1 MPATARFAIE
11 TLGAPTYPSPLDAE
25 GTFTFVGDDEHLRVD
40 PRHHAESSTVVP
52 TPGLK
57 GAPPLAHATTETFE
71 LAGPRQKLFFNPP
84 RARAAIVTCGGLC
97 PGINAVIRALV
108 LQLYHRYNCR
118 DVLGIRYGYGGL
130 GEGAEPPIKL
140 TPDLVESSHE
150 GGGTLLGT
158 SRGTPPA
165 PIVVDALERHGI
177 DILFTIGGDGTM
189 RGATAIWQE
198 IKRRGRSIAVVS
210 VPKTIDNDIPYV
222 RRTFGFET
230 AVSVATQAIHA
241 AHIEATGVPYG
252 IGLVKLMGRNAGY
265 IAATACLAT
274 GHANFCLVP
283 EVPFKLDGDGGLL
296 ALVEHRVALRR
307 HAVIVV
313 AEGAGQTYF
322 QGEATARDA
331 SGNVRLKDI
340 GMLLK
345 ERLNAHFDAIAKPVT
360 LKYIDPSYIVRTAPA
375 NPADQ
380 LHCARFAQNAVHA
393 AMAGKS
399 GLLIGYW
406 HGHMTHVPTAAL
418 EGRTQA
424 INPRGE
430 LWRNVLE
437 TTGQPAR
444 IG

>member
-1 MPATARFAIE
+1 
-11 TLGAPTYPSPLDAE
+11 
-25 GTFTFVGDDEHLRVD
+25 
-40 PRHHAESSTVVP
+40 
-52 TPGLK
+52 
-57 GAPPLAHATTETFE
+57 
-71 LAGPRQKLFFNPP
+71 
-84 RARAAIVTCGGLC
+84 
-97 PGINAVIRALV
+97 
-108 LQLYHRYNCR
+108 
-118 DVLGIRYGYGGL
+118 
-130 GEGAEPPIKL
+130 
-140 TPDLVESSHE
+140 
-150 GGGTLLGT
+150 
-158 SRGTPPA
+158 
-165 PIVVDALERHGI
+165 
-177 DILFTIGGDGTM
+177 
-189 RGATAIWQE
+189 
-198 IKRRGRSIAVVS
+198 
-210 VPKTIDNDIPYV
+210 V

-230 AVSVATQAIHA
+230 AVGVATQAIHA
-241 AHIEATGVPYG
+241 AHVEATGVPYG

-283 EVPFKLDGDGGLL
+283 EVPFRLDGDGGLL
-296 ALVEHRVALRR
+296 ELVEHRIALRR

-313 AEGAGQTYF
+313 AEGAGQAYF
-322 QGEATARDA
+322 RGEPAARDA
-331 SGNVRLKDI
+331 SGNVKLKDI
-340 GMLLK
+340 GTFLK
-345 ERLNAHFDAIAKPVT
+345 EKLTAHFAAIAKPVT

-437 TTGQPAR
+437 TTGQPAAM
-444 IG
+444 